1 MSALPA
7 DNYSQSYEPRIPF
20 RPEAEVVELAARRP
34 EAYTAPP
41 LPEQDWPEPP
51 QKVTPDSDSSSGTRI
66 TVGDLP
72 GDWAS
77 VTAVWTGTPEPLS
90 VLVERI
96 RAARGSD
103 DLKAIGAACWALL
116 VAVPRGVLHLASW
129 ALEHPARTAVVAV
142 LLAVLIATH

>member
-1 MSALPA
+1 M
-7 DNYSQSYEPRIPF
+7 
-20 RPEAEVVELAARRP
+20 
-34 EAYTAPP
+34 
-41 LPEQDWPEPP
+41 
-51 QKVTPDSDSSSGTRI
+51 
-66 TVGDLP
+66 GDLP

-90 VLVERI
+90 TLVEHV

-103 DLKAIGAACWALL
+103 DLKAIGTACWALL

-142 LLAVLIATH
+142 LLAVLIVTH

>member
-1 MSALPA
+1 VQLA
-7 DNYSQSYEPRIPF
+7 DH
-20 RPEAEVVELAARRP
+20 RPEVH
-34 EAYTAPP
+34 TAPP

-51 QKVTPDSDSSSGTRI
+51 QTVTPDSDPSSGARI
-66 TVGDLP
+66 TVGDIP

-90 VLVERI
+90 ALVEHI

-116 VAVPRGVLHLASW
+116 VAVPRGLLHLASW
-129 ALEHPARTAVVAV
+129 ALQHPARTAVVAL
-142 LLAVLIATH
+142 LLAIAIATH